1 MLHTSCNGSL
11 QYSKQEF
18 CAIHLYLTAPF
29 FDACVYVMI
38 YLSIGMN
45 EALWCKGIRNTNTWN
60 LTRWNVEDTVNP
72 TQYFLTRII
81 FVNIPSFLLDTH
93 MCVCQLMSKKKFI
106 VGPFLNIIL
115 YFAFLTNILVTLPK
129 SFFYRINQ
137 NKQIKRFIFAPIY
150 YDMLK

>member
-72 TQYFLTRII
+72 SQLFFDKNHICEYPIISSWYPYVCLPIDEQKEVHSWSIPKHNII
-81 FVNIPSFLLDTH
+81 FCFPHKHPSYIT
-93 MCVCQLMSKKKFI
+93 KKF
-106 VGPFLNIIL
+106 FL
-115 YFAFLTNILVTLPK
+115 
-129 SFFYRINQ
+129 Q
-137 NKQIKRFIFAPIY
+137 NKPK
-150 YDMLK
+150 